1 MDNQFGSDYI
11 TLTDDEGNSF
21 ELEYLDT
28 IEHNN
33 RIYMAFVPA
42 GEEAVDDPDYGYI
55 LLRVEQE
62 NGEEILA
69 TIDDAEEL
77 NAVYDE
83 FMLQLFDE

>member
-28 IEHNN
+28 IEYKG

-77 NAVYDE
+77 SAVYDE
-83 FMLQLFDE
+83 FMLQLFDD

>member
-28 IEHNN
+28 IEYNN

-69 TIDDAEEL
+69 TIDDEEEL